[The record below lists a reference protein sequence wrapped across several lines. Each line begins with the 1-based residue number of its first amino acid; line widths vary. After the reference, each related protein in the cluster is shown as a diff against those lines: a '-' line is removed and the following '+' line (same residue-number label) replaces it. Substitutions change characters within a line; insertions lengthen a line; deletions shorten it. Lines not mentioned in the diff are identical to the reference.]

1 MSSLLH
7 PTGSESPQIY
17 WRRRILV
24 LAGVLLLVVGVI
36 VAWPKGAPPTAP
48 TAVDSASVAVSPA
61 TTGTPS
67 ATPTPTPSGPLPCD
81 TANLRLT
88 MAGYKKLAQG
98 ARQPFAVTVK
108 NVGAV
113 PCVLDLNATNFSLT
127 VTSGSDRIWSTAD
140 CAKWVPAKK
149 LTVKSQAS
157 YQFTITWALV
167 RSTPTCKT
175 GTSSVNPGT
184 YVGSAVFSDT
194 LRSRVVTL
202 ITKKA

>member
-24 LAGVLLLVVGVI
+24 LAGVLLVVVGVI
-36 VAWPKGAPPTAP
+36 VAWPKPTPPSAPAAGDAASMTAAP
-48 TAVDSASVAVSPA
+48 AVTA
-61 TTGTPS
+61 TPS
-67 ATPTPTPSGPLPCD
+67 VTPTPTPSGPLPCA
-81 TANLRLT
+81 TANLKLT
-88 MAGYKKLAQG
+88 MAGYQKLAQG
-98 ARQPFAVTVK
+98 ARQPFAVTAK
-108 NVGAV
+108 NVGSV
-113 PCVLDLNATNFSLT
+113 PCVLNLTATNFSLT

-149 LTVKSQAS
+149 LTLKSQAS
-157 YQFTITWALV
+157 YQFTITWRLV

-175 GTSSVNPGT
+175 GTSSVKPGT
-184 YVGSAVFSDT
+184 YVGTAVFSDT
-194 LRSRVVTL
+194 LRARVVML